1 MATVDNIKLA
11 RYLRIVHFKFM
22 ILKNFERQALHAY
35 HLGFNHPTSKKRM
48 DFDIEIPE
56 DFKNLIE
63 LLLKY

>member
-1 MATVDNIKLA
+1 
-11 RYLRIVHFKFM
+11 M

-35 HLGFNHPTSKKRM
+35 HLGFDHPTSKKRI

>member
-1 MATVDNIKLA
+1 
-11 RYLRIVHFKFM
+11 M
-22 ILKNFERQALHAY
+22 ILKNFEIQELLAY
-35 HLGFNHPTSKKRM
+35 DLGFVHTTSIKRM

>member
-1 MATVDNIKLA
+1 MEKVKL
-11 RYLRIVHFKFM
+11 INFGKDKNTFNKFM

-35 HLGFNHPTSKKRM
+35 HLGFDHPRSEKRM